1 MPMKG
6 SGPAADWREIDRFD
20 DGVGWM
26 AHPEEEMQ
34 RASHALIEDDE
45 VWLVDP
51 VDVPDLDDFLADLG
65 DVAGVAV
72 LLDRHKRDAARIA
85 NRHDVP
91 VVLPRA
97 LRAIRDDFDAPVEVT
112 AGSIAGLQQIT
123 VHKNPLWREVALF
136 DPDEKTLLVPEAVG
150 TVDYYCAPGESLGV
164 HPMLRAFPPRDALG
178 SLDPERLLVGHG
190 EGILTDAAGELARA
204 LRGSRSRM
212 LSLYGSILRNRLGR

>member
-6 SGPAADWREIDRFD
+6 SGPAADWREIDRYG

-34 RASHALIEDDE
+34 RASHALVEDGE

-112 AGSIAGLQQIT
+112 AGPIAGLQQIT
-123 VHKNPLWREVALF
+123 VLKNPFWREVALF
-136 DPDEKTLLVPEAVG
+136 DPDEKTLVVPEAVG

-212 LSLYGSILRNRLGR
+212 PSLYGSILRARLGR

>member
-6 SGPAADWREIDRFD
+6 SGTATDWREIDRYD
-20 DGVGWM
+20 DGVGWL
-26 AHPEEEMQ
+26 AHPDEGMQ
-34 RASHALIEDDE
+34 RASHALFADDE

-51 VDVPDLDDFLADLG
+51 VDVPDLDDFLAEFG
-65 DVAGVAV
+65 EVAGVVV
-72 LLDRHKRDAARIA
+72 LLDRHKRDAATVA

-97 LRAIRDDFDAPVEVT
+97 LRAIRDDFDTSVEVT
-112 AGSIAGLQQIT
+112 AGTIAGLQQIT
-123 VHKNPLWREVALF
+123 VLKNPFWREVALF
-136 DPDEKTLLVPEAVG
+136 DPDEKTLVVPEAVG

-164 HPMLRAFPPRDALG
+164 HPMLRAFPPRDELG

-190 EGILTDAAGELARA
+190 EGILTDAAGELATA

-212 LSLYGSILRNRLGR
+212 LSLYGGILRDRLGR